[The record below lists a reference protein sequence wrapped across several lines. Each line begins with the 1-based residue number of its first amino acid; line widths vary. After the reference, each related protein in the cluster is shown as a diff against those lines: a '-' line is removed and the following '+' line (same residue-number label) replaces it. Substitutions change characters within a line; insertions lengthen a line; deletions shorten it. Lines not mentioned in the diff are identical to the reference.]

1 MTRNEFYYPSADGKT
16 KIHAV
21 EWLPNGEPKA
31 ILQIAH
37 GVTEYILRYEEF
49 ANFLTEKGIAVV
61 GNDHLGHGN
70 SIAED
75 SEPMYFGPAGSWDWV
90 VEDIKKCFDL
100 TKNKFPNVPY
110 CLLGFSLGSFVARTY
125 LTKYPG
131 TLTGA
136 IIVGSGQLPS
146 FQISIAK
153 FIVNNESKKVGE
165 DHTSP
170 TIQKL
175 TYETY
180 NKYFAPNRTKYDW
193 LCASTTSLDK
203 YIKDAMR
210 GEDFTAGLFRELLSG
225 MAFTSKQDNI
235 EKIDKNMP
243 ILFLSGDKDPVG
255 EQGKGVIRAYN
266 CFKKA
271 GIKDI
276 NMKLYPGLRHDI
288 LREDC
293 RQDIFKDIYNWLKDK
308 IISE

>member
-1 MTRNEFYYPSADGKT
+1 MTRNEFYYLSADGKT

-21 EWLPNGEPKA
+21 EWLPDGKPKA

-49 ANFLTEKGIAVV
+49 AEFLTEKGIAVI
-61 GNDHLGHGN
+61 GNDHIGHGT
-70 SIAED
+70 SIAEGA
-75 SEPMYFGPAGSWDWV
+75 ERMYFGTEGSWDWV
-90 VEDIKKCFDL
+90 VEDIKKCLDI
-100 TKNKFPNVPY
+100 TKNKFPNMPY
-110 CLLGFSLGSFVARTY
+110 CLLGFSLGSFLARTY

-131 TLTGA
+131 TLNGA
-136 IIVGSGQLPS
+136 IIMGSGQLPP

-153 FIVNNESKKVGE
+153 FMVNNEAQKVGE

-175 TYETY
+175 SYETY

-193 LCASTTSLDK
+193 LCASTTSLDE
-203 YIKDAMR
+203 YIKDTMR
-210 GEDFTAGLFRELLSG
+210 GEDFTAGLFRELLNG
-225 MAFTSKQDNI
+225 MAFTAKQSNI

-255 EQGKGVIRAYN
+255 EQGKGVIKAYD

-271 GIKDI
+271 GIKDV

-293 RQDIFKDIYNWLKDK
+293 RQDIFEDIYNWMKDK

>member
-21 EWLPNGEPKA
+21 EWLPEGEPKA

-49 ANFLTEKGIAVV
+49 AKFLTEKGIAVI
-61 GNDHLGHGN
+61 GNDHIGHGT
-70 SIAED
+70 SIAEGA
-75 SEPMYFGPAGSWDWV
+75 ERMYFGPEGSWDWV
-90 VEDIKKCFDL
+90 VEDIKKCL
-100 TKNKFPNVPY
+100 EITKNKFPNTPY
-110 CLLGFSLGSFVARTY
+110 CLLGFSLGSFLARTY

-131 TLTGA
+131 TLNGA
-136 IIVGSGQLPS
+136 IIMGSGQLPP

-153 FIVNNESKKVGE
+153 FMVNNEAKKVGE

-175 TYETY
+175 SYETY

-193 LCASTTSLDK
+193 LCASATSLDE
-203 YIKDAMR
+203 YIKDTMR
-210 GEDFTAGLFRELLSG
+210 GEDFTAGLFRELLNG
-225 MAFTSKQDNI
+225 MAFTAKQSNI

-255 EQGKGVIRAYN
+255 EQGKGVIKAYD

-271 GIKDI
+271 GIKDV

-293 RQDIFKDIYNWLKDK
+293 RQDIFEDIYNWMKDK

>member
-21 EWLPNGEPKA
+21 EWLPDGEPKA

-49 ANFLTEKGIAVV
+49 AKFLTEKGIAVV
-61 GNDHLGHGN
+61 GNDHIGHGT
-70 SIAED
+70 SIAEGA
-75 SEPMYFGPAGSWDWV
+75 ERMYFGPEGRCDCV
-90 VEDIKKCFDL
+90 VEDIKKCL
-100 TKNKFPNVPY
+100 EITKNKFPNTPY
-110 CLLGFSLGSFVARTY
+110 CLLGFSLGSFLARTY

-131 TLTGA
+131 TLNGA
-136 IIVGSGQLPS
+136 IIMGSGQLPP

-153 FIVNNESKKVGE
+153 FMVNNEAKKVGE

-175 TYETY
+175 SYETY

-193 LCASTTSLDK
+193 LCASTTSLDE
-203 YIKDAMR
+203 YIKDTMR
-210 GEDFTAGLFRELLSG
+210 GEDFTAGLFRELLNG
-225 MAFTSKQDNI
+225 MAFTAKQSNI
-235 EKIDKNMP
+235 EKIDKNIP

-255 EQGKGVIRAYN
+255 EQGKGVIKAYD

-271 GIKDI
+271 GIKDVK
-276 NMKLYPGLRHDI
+276 MKLYPGLRHDI

-293 RQDIFKDIYNWLKDK
+293 KQDIFEYIYNWMKDK
-308 IISE
+308 IQR

>member
-1 MTRNEFYYPSADGKT
+1 MTRNEFYYLSADGKT

-21 EWLPNGEPKA
+21 EWLPDGKPKA

-49 ANFLTEKGIAVV
+49 AEFLTEKGISVI
-61 GNDHLGHGN
+61 GNDHIGHGT
-70 SIAED
+70 SIAEGA
-75 SEPMYFGPAGSWDWV
+75 ERMYFGTEGSWDWV
-90 VEDIKKCFDL
+90 VEDIKKCLDI
-100 TKNKFPNVPY
+100 TKNKFPNMPY
-110 CLLGFSLGSFVARTY
+110 CLLGFSLGSFLARTY

-131 TLTGA
+131 TLNGA
-136 IIVGSGQLPS
+136 IIMGSGQLPP

-153 FIVNNESKKVGE
+153 FMVNNEAKKVGE

-175 TYETY
+175 SYETY

-193 LCASTTSLDK
+193 LCASTTSLDE
-203 YIKDAMR
+203 YIKDTMR
-210 GEDFTAGLFRELLSG
+210 GEDFTAGLFRELLNG
-225 MAFTSKQDNI
+225 MAFTAKQSNI

-255 EQGKGVIRAYN
+255 EQGKGVIKAYD

-271 GIKDI
+271 GIKDV

-293 RQDIFKDIYNWLKDK
+293 RQDIFEDIYNWMKDK

>member
-90 VEDIKKCFDL
+90 VEDIKKCLDL
-100 TKNKFPNVPY
+100 TKNKFPNIPY
-110 CLLGFSLGSFVARTY
+110 YLLGFSLGSFVARTY

-131 TLTGA
+131 TLKGA

-153 FIVNNESKKVGE
+153 FMVKNEAKKVGE

-193 LCASTTSLDK
+193 LCASTTSLDE
-203 YIKDAMR
+203 YIKDPMR
-210 GEDFTAGLFRELLSG
+210 GEDFTAGLFGELLSG
-225 MAFTSKQDNI
+225 MAFTAKQANI

-255 EQGKGVIRAYN
+255 EQGKGVIRAYD
-266 CFKKA
+266 CFRKA
-271 GIKDI
+271 GIKDV

-288 LREDC
+288 LHEDC
-293 RQDIFKDIYNWLKDK
+293 RQDIFKDIYNWIEEK
-308 IISE
+308 IYRG

>member
-1 MTRNEFYYPSADGKT
+1 MTRNEFYYLSADGKT

-21 EWLPNGEPKA
+21 EWLPDGKPKA

-49 ANFLTEKGIAVV
+49 AEFLTEKGIAVI
-61 GNDHLGHGN
+61 GNDHIGHGT
-70 SIAED
+70 SIAEGA
-75 SEPMYFGPAGSWDWV
+75 ERMYFGTEGSWDWV
-90 VEDIKKCFDL
+90 VEDIKKCLDI
-100 TKNKFPNVPY
+100 TKNKFPNMPY
-110 CLLGFSLGSFVARTY
+110 CLLGFSLGSFLARTY

-131 TLTGA
+131 TLNGA
-136 IIVGSGQLPS
+136 IIMGSGQLPP

-153 FIVNNESKKVGE
+153 FMVNNEAKKVGE

-175 TYETY
+175 SYETY

-193 LCASTTSLDK
+193 LCASTTSLDE
-203 YIKDAMR
+203 YIKDTMR
-210 GEDFTAGLFRELLSG
+210 GEDFTAGLFRELLNG
-225 MAFTSKQDNI
+225 MAFTAKQSNI

-255 EQGKGVIRAYN
+255 EQGKGVIKAYD

-271 GIKDI
+271 GIKDV

-293 RQDIFKDIYNWLKDK
+293 RQDIFEDIYKWMKDK

>member
-21 EWLPNGEPKA
+21 EWLPDGKPKA

-49 ANFLTEKGIAVV
+49 AKFLTEKGIAVV
-61 GNDHLGHGN
+61 GNDHIGHGT
-70 SIAED
+70 SIAECA
-75 SEPMYFGPAGSWDWV
+75 ERMYFGPEGSWDWV
-90 VEDIKKCFDL
+90 VEDMKKCL
-100 TKNKFPNVPY
+100 EITKNKFPNTPY
-110 CLLGFSLGSFVARTY
+110 CLLGFSLGSFLARTY

-131 TLTGA
+131 TLNGA
-136 IIVGSGQLPS
+136 IIMGSGQLPP

-153 FIVNNESKKVGE
+153 FMVNNEAKKVGE

-175 TYETY
+175 SYETY

-193 LCASTTSLDK
+193 LCASTTSLDE
-203 YIKDAMR
+203 YIKDTMR
-210 GEDFTAGLFRELLSG
+210 GEDFTAGLFRELLNG
-225 MAFTSKQDNI
+225 MAFTAKQSNI
-235 EKIDKNMP
+235 KKIDKNMP

-255 EQGKGVIRAYN
+255 EQGKGVIKAYD

-271 GIKDI
+271 GIKDV

-293 RQDIFKDIYNWLKDK
+293 RQDIFEDIYNWMEDK